1 MPNTIYPKANEQLLQ
16 GGINLSTADVKAV
29 AVDTG
34 AYTYSAAHQFLSD
47 IPVGARIAT
56 SPNLAS
62 KTLTNGTFDSA
73 DIVFAAFSGA
83 TVEAIV
89 LYIDTGVASTSR
101 LLAMIDTNAGL
112 PFTPNGSN
120 LTLGTPNGWF
130 TVGST
135 ANILYQK
142 AAQAALGAG
151 FNLLTADVRVVLLN
165 TALYTVAPGTHE
177 FLSDIPAGAR
187 VGTTGLLTGKTATD
201 GVFDSADLTINAV
214 TGAAVGALA
223 GYIDTA
229 GADTGKRLIW
239 YSGSNP
245 GLPYTPNGGNL
256 NIGVPSG
263 WLQLSATVS

>member
-1 MPNTIYPKANEQLLQ
+1 MPNTIYPKALEQLLQ
-16 GGINLSTADVKAV
+16 GGINLTSADVKAV

-73 DIVFAAFSGA
+73 DIVFAPFSGA

-112 PFTPNGSN
+112 PFTPNG
-120 LTLGTPNGWF
+120 
-130 TVGST
+130 
-135 ANILYQK
+135 
-142 AAQAALGAG
+142 
-151 FNLLTADVRVVLLN
+151 
-165 TALYTVAPGTHE
+165 
-177 FLSDIPAGAR
+177 
-187 VGTTGLLTGKTATD
+187 
-201 GVFDSADLTINAV
+201 
-214 TGAAVGALA
+214 
-223 GYIDTA
+223 
-229 GADTGKRLIW
+229 
-239 YSGSNP
+239 
-245 GLPYTPNGGNL
+245 GNL

-263 WLQLSATVS
+263 WLQLAATVS